1 MADPVPINEVNPIMS
16 TYPLSSEVKF
26 EAVYD
31 MLHVRDEP
39 EFQNDVT
46 NKEYVDQKI
55 KSSINNL
62 VDGAGE
68 AYDTLL
74 ELRDALNDTNDPNS
88 AASLISV
95 ITGQVAAEQLRA
107 DTEEKAIRADLVAE
121 ELRADTEEKAIRVD
135 LAAEELRAD
144 TEEKAIRVDLAA
156 EELRADT
163 EEKAIRVD
171 LAAEQK
177 RAEDEEAKLA
187 GLIQTNKTEAETA
200 VQTLTDNKLDRN
212 LLSGIDYGYEED
224 NITIKSVEVAP
235 VINVKSGVISLGD
248 RWRINCNAGAD
259 DVPRLVFE
267 YKKVVDD
274 DTTWVVGIPFIQS
287 MPRS

>member
-1 MADPVPINEVNPIMS
+1 MSNPINAVNPIMS
-16 TYPLSSEVKF
+16 SYPQSSEVKF

-31 MLHVRDEP
+31 MLHVRDVP
-39 EFQNDVT
+39 TYQNDVT
-46 NKEYVDQKI
+46 NKEYVDQQI
-55 KSSINNL
+55 KGAVDGL

-68 AYDTLL
+68 AFDTLL
-74 ELRDALNDTNDPNS
+74 ELKNALNSGSDV
-88 AASLISV
+88 AGSLITNL
-95 ITGQVAAEQLRA
+95 TGQVA
-107 DTEEKAIRADLVAE
+107 D
-121 ELRADTEEKAIRVD
+121 
-135 LAAEELRAD
+135 
-144 TEEKAIRVDLAA
+144 
-156 EELRADT
+156 
-163 EEKAIRVD
+163 
-171 LAAEQK
+171 EQK
-177 RAEDEEAKLA
+177 RAEGEEARIE
-187 GLIQTNKTEAETA
+187 GLLGDEQKRAEGEEARIEGLLGDEQKRAEGEEARIESIVNTNKSEAETA
-200 VQTLTDNKLDRN
+200 VQALTDNKLDRN

>member
-16 TYPLSSEVKF
+16 TYSLSSEVKF

-55 KSSINNL
+55 KSSIDTL
-62 VDGAGE
+62 IGDAGA
-68 AYDTLL
+68 AYDTLV
-74 ELRDALNDTNDPNS
+74 ELRDALNDTSNPDS

-95 ITGQVAAEQLRA
+95 ITGQV
-107 DTEEKAIRADLVAE
+107 VAE
-121 ELRADTEEKAIRVD
+121 ETRAKQV
-135 LAAEELRAD
+135 
-144 TEEKAIRVDLAA
+144 
-156 EELRADT
+156 
-163 EEKAIRVD
+163 
-171 LAAEQK
+171 
-177 RAEDEEAKLA
+177 EATLA
-187 GLIQTNKTEAETA
+187 GLISDEETRATGVEA
-200 VQTLTDNKLDRN
+200 TLTGLITAEETRATGVEATLAGLITAEETRAKQEEATLTGLITAEETRAKQEEATLSNNKLNRN
-212 LLSGIDYGYEED
+212 LASGIDYGYEED

-235 VINVKSGVISLGD
+235 VINVKSGIISLGD

-274 DTTWVVGIPFIQS
+274 DSTWVVGIPFIQS
-287 MPRS
+287 LPRS